1 MRKRD
6 YWNECYD
13 RETPERE
20 FRATFCNHCRNP
32 ECALAGWSKD
42 LFSQRVQAQEDLLFK
57 PKRGM
62 TNKPLS
68 DFGDLMRKA
77 VRLEIADR
85 RGDWSMPEDPPMGFV
100 RELGPNL
107 ADIPPQSANAR
118 SQDNIQDSLRALK
131 QESHLDFLPQNL
143 ASKSHPNEPKQN
155 SGGREHHDTADLH
168 EESRVEPQF
177 ASSNKFDHLRSSN
190 VESPLEK
197 EDILAE
203 GKNIKN
209 PDGPHVEIEETPKTP
224 KVVSR
229 PAQNTD
235 YNTPLHWAGIMLDGS
250 RPSLEPAQKPK
261 VQEQKPD
268 PWAVKPK
275 PKFQEPGARIRFGGN
290 KNGKK

>member
-13 RETPERE
+13 RETPERD

-62 TNKPLS
+62 ANKPLS

-85 RGDWSMPEDPPMGFV
+85 RGDWSMPEEPPMGFV

-107 ADIPPQSANAR
+107 AEIAPESANAR

-131 QESHLDFLPQNL
+131 QESNLDFLPQNSS
-143 ASKSHPNEPKQN
+143 SKNNPIEPSQN
-155 SGGREHHDTADLH
+155 SGSQKYDDAADLH
-168 EESRVEPQF
+168 DESRTEAQF
-177 ASSNKFDHLRSSN
+177 TSTDKFEHLRPSN
-190 VESPLEK
+190 IDLPLEK
-197 EDILAE
+197 EENLEE
-203 GKNIKN
+203 GKNIIN
-209 PDGPHVEIEETPKTP
+209 PDGPHVQNEETPKSP

-229 PAQNTD
+229 PTQNTD

-261 VQEQKPD
+261 AQEHKSD

-275 PKFQEPGARIRFGGN
+275 PTFQEPGARIRFGGN